1 MAAIEL
7 SGELNVGDTIHIK
20 GHTTDLTQQ
29 VDFMQL
35 EHADV
40 TAGKAGDNVGMK
52 VKDHIREHDAVY
64 KVIG

>member
-1 MAAIEL
+1 
-7 SGELNVGDTIHIK
+7 
-20 GHTTDLTQQ
+20 

-52 VKDHIREHDAVY
+52 VKDHIREHDVVY